1 MSSREKWLDIMK
13 KIALPVLDGL
23 ANERLNETF
32 PKDFHE
38 NRADFRCL
46 EAFGRTMCGIAP
58 WLELNDV
65 QGEEA
70 VFQGKMRTLAREAI
84 ENATNPSSKDFMNFC
99 EGQQPLV
106 DTAFL
111 AHAIIRAPE
120 ELYFKLDE
128 NVKIN
133 LKNALKS
140 SRILQTYENNWVLF
154 GAMVEAALYIMGE
167 ETDKKRIEHA
177 LDRFNEKWYLGDG
190 TYSDGIH
197 FAADYY
203 NSFVIHPMYI
213 DILRTFPQYKELLP
227 EAIKRAS
234 RYASIQ
240 ERMIAPD
247 GTYTVIGRSSCYRF
261 GAFQLLSQSV
271 LQDFL
276 PENIKPEQVRSALT
290 AVIEKCIEGGMFDED
305 GWLKPGVYGYQPEL
319 AEEYINTGS
328 LYLCSNVFLVLGLS
342 ENHPFWQGGDAP
354 WTSKKIWSG
363 QRVKS
368 DHSVN

>member
-1 MSSREKWLDIMK
+1 MTTREKWIDVMK
-13 KIALPVLDGL
+13 KIALPVIDSL
-23 ANERLNETF
+23 ANEGLNEAF

-38 NRADFRCL
+38 DRADFRCL

-58 WLELNDV
+58 WLELKDV
-65 QGEEA
+65 QGKERL
-70 VFQGKMRTLAREAI
+70 FQGNMRNLARRAI
-84 ENATNPSSKDFMNFC
+84 DKATNPESKDFMNFC

-111 AHAIIRAPE
+111 AHAIVRAPE

-128 NVKIN
+128 KVKNN
-133 LKNALKS
+133 LKSALKS
-140 SRILQTYENNWVLF
+140 SRVLRTYENNWVLF

-167 ETDKKRIEHA
+167 KIEKSRVEDA
-177 LDRFNEKWYLGDG
+177 LNRFNEKWYLGDG
-190 TYSDGIH
+190 VYGDGVH
-197 FAADYY
+197 FAFDYY
-203 NSFVIHPMYI
+203 NSFVIHPMYV

-234 RYASIQ
+234 RYAAIQ

-247 GTYTVIGRSSCYRF
+247 GTYTVIGRSSTYRF

-276 PENIKPEQVRSALT
+276 PESIAPAQVRSALT
-290 AVIEKCIEGGMFDED
+290 AVIEKCIEGGMFDEN
-305 GWLKPGVYGYQPEL
+305 GWLRPGVYGYQPEL

-328 LYLCSNVFLVLGLS
+328 LYLCAAVFLVLGLS
-342 ENHPFWQGGDAP
+342 ENHPFWQGEDEP
-354 WTSKKIWSG
+354 WTSRKIWSG
-363 QRVKS
+363 QREKS

>member
-1 MSSREKWLDIMK
+1 MNIRKNWLDIMQ
-13 KIALPVLDGL
+13 KIAYPVLDGV
-23 ANERLNETF
+23 ANERFNETF

-38 NRADFRCL
+38 DRADFRCL

-58 WLELNDV
+58 WLELNEVSGD
-65 QGEEA
+65 EA
-70 VFQGKMRTLAREAI
+70 EIQNKFRILARKAI
-84 ENATNPSSKDFMNFC
+84 GRATDPDSKDFMNFC

-120 ELYFKLDE
+120 ELYYKLDE

-140 SRILQTYENNWVLF
+140 SRALQTYENNWVLF

-167 ETDKKRIEHA
+167 ETDKKRIEDA

-190 TYSDGIH
+190 IYGDGIY
-197 FAADYY
+197 FAFNYY
-203 NSFVIHPMYI
+203 NSFVIHPMYV
-213 DILRTFPQYKELLP
+213 DILRIFPQYNHLLP

-234 RYASIQ
+234 RYASIL

-247 GTYTVIGRSSCYRF
+247 GTYIVIGRSLSYRF

-276 PENIKPEQVRSALT
+276 PEDIKPEQVRSALT

-305 GWLKPGVYGYQPEL
+305 GWLIPGVYGYQPEL
-319 AEEYINTGS
+319 AEEYINKGS
-328 LYLCSNVFLVLGLS
+328 LYLCSSIFLVLGLN
-342 ENHPFWQGGDAP
+342 EEHPFWKNKDAD

-363 QRVKS
+363 QRIKS
-368 DHSVN
+368 DHSVI